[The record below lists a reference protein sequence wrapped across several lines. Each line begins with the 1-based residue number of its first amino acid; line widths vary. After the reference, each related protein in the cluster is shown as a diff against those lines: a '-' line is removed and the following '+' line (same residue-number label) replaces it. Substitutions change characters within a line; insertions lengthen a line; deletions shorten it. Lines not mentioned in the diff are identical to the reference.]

1 MAAVLP
7 ATDMPGPSLKQRLA
21 RAERFNRLK
30 SKALILP
37 LLLFLLLTFLLP
49 IGALLLRSVDNP
61 EVVGSLPRTVEA
73 LASWDGRGLPA
84 EPAYRAIAED
94 LAEARRNQQLGDL
107 SKRLN
112 MELAGFRSLVGSTAR
127 KLPLREEPASYQTAF
142 LDLDERWGDPAYW
155 QVIRRNASSAPP
167 TTCWPRSITVST
179 TSVSWPRPR
188 QTRPSTWTSSPVP
201 SG

>member
-1 MAAVLP
+1 MASELS
-7 ATDMPGPSLKQRLA
+7 ATALPGPSLKQRLA

-73 LASWDGRGLPA
+73 IAAWDGRGLPDEA
-84 EPAYRAIAED
+84 VYRAIASD
-94 LAEARRNQQLGDL
+94 MLEARRNQSLGDL

-112 MELAGFRSLVGSTAR
+112 MELAGFRSLVSATAR
-127 KLPLREEPASYQTAF
+127 KLPLREEPASYQ
-142 LDLDERWGDPAYW
+142 E
-155 QVIRRNASSAPP
+155 AS
-167 TTCWPRSITVST
+167 
-179 TSVSWPRPR
+179 
-188 QTRPSTWTSSPVP
+188 STWTSAGVTPP
-201 SG
+201 TGR